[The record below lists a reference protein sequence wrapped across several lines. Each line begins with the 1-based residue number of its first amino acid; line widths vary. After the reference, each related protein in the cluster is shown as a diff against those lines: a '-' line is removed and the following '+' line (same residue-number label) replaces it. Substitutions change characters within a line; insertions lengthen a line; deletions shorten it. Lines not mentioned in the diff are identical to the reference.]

1 MNTTPNSSVLGH
13 KRKFHAL
20 NNAENNGGNNS
31 AEHVGQQHQS
41 PVPRSPSMS
50 TSNALHPFPNKKIR
64 SSFEL
69 MNGASPVS
77 PPPSTPSGH
86 QQQQPHTPTTPST
99 TNAFALHSQ
108 QQQSRVVQEQR
119 KRLAMKVRQQTRKID
134 GLQKQ
139 MEQLQEERGIRE
151 NVLSVVYRN
160 WSAMLQDMEIIAKRL
175 PTENEEN
182 NNNNSPK
189 DSIDNATSS
198 SLVSDAGKTFLEQLL
213 ASYAIDLSS
222 GVQSNIDTIAT
233 PESIADNI
241 QKQVESGCQKAMQIL
256 RAVVT
261 EVQAE
266 KTRNDTLMKQINEDT
281 GFKKRE
287 QTLMLIKEDNKKVRS
302 ENEELQRTLDDL
314 QIKYRTLSTSQI
326 KVTDDLARTQ
336 RLAAQ
341 YKEDFEKLQDE
352 FEKTTKTVQRL
363 QSSIDSLQNEQL
375 QASQASSDSQQQQQQ
390 QQPDQSSQ
398 SQAVFTDEDTQKLI
412 ASFTDEIQHLRSTLQ
427 SRDAD
432 MERLLYQLS
441 SVEHAKQKLERDMVD
456 EQFVR
461 NTSVYKSLQELYN
474 ITNVFYVQE
483 KKTVRAQEQRIKTLD
498 EERDRVKKEMT
509 NMYEHRL
516 QFIASEL
523 EVANSEIG
531 ALRRENEEMRSTLRH
546 REHEPAGL
554 QSRLEQASAEK
565 GRLEARVEELTKD
578 VELYKTDKEDLV
590 KRVKTLQEAVRKRK
604 REFDALEREHQDS
617 NQKLQVYRNSTRLPA
632 EQKTLCELQGSEA
645 ALKVRLTNLESELDR
660 YKTLTDA
667 TLREELD
674 SIREECAAL
683 SSALDDLG
691 THCHELEEENEKLS
705 KKISQLEQSSTDL
718 IREKIVQQQ
727 KENMLRTEKEQ
738 LEKSILA
745 GRNLEKEAVASIEAL
760 QAKVGHITQELAA
773 AKGETTELY
782 RIVERQK
789 SEIVMSTQQRD
800 SLQEEHSKQ
809 QQSLNLAEQQAQSA
823 MQERDKLEMRLK
835 KVEEERDLTKRRIKK
850 MKNAGASGAL
860 SVEMEELRENMD
872 YFKDMVTCSVC
883 STGRK
888 NRIIGRCF
896 HMFCDKC
903 VQDTLQARNRRC
915 PTCKASF
922 GRNDVHEVYF

>member
-1 MNTTPNSSVLGH
+1 
-13 KRKFHAL
+13 
-20 NNAENNGGNNS
+20 
-31 AEHVGQQHQS
+31 
-41 PVPRSPSMS
+41 
-50 TSNALHPFPNKKIR
+50 
-64 SSFEL
+64 
-69 MNGASPVS
+69 
-77 PPPSTPSGH
+77 
-86 QQQQPHTPTTPST
+86 
-99 TNAFALHSQ
+99 
-108 QQQSRVVQEQR
+108 
-119 KRLAMKVRQQTRKID
+119 
-134 GLQKQ
+134 
-139 MEQLQEERGIRE
+139 
-151 NVLSVVYRN
+151 
-160 WSAMLQDMEIIAKRL
+160 
-175 PTENEEN
+175 
-182 NNNNSPK
+182 
-189 DSIDNATSS
+189 
-198 SLVSDAGKTFLEQLL
+198 
-213 ASYAIDLSS
+213 
-222 GVQSNIDTIAT
+222 
-233 PESIADNI
+233 
-241 QKQVESGCQKAMQIL
+241 
-256 RAVVT
+256 
-261 EVQAE
+261 
-266 KTRNDTLMKQINEDT
+266 
-281 GFKKRE
+281 
-287 QTLMLIKEDNKKVRS
+287 MLIKEDNKKVRS
-302 ENEELQRTLDDL
+302 ENEELQRALDDL
-314 QIKYRTLSTSQI
+314 QIKYRALSTSQI

-352 FEKTTKTVQRL
+352 FDKTTKTVQRL
-363 QSSIDSLQNEQL
+363 QSSIDTLQNERL

-390 QQPDQSSQ
+390 QQQSDHSSQSQ

-427 SRDAD
+427 SRDVD
-432 MERLLYQLS
+432 MERLLFQLS
-441 SVEHAKQKLERDMVD
+441 SAEHAKQKLERDMIN

-509 NMYEHRL
+509 NMYEQRL

-523 EVANSEIG
+523 EVASSEIG
-531 ALRRENEEMRSTLRH
+531 ALRRENEEMRSTLRQ
-546 REHEPAGL
+546 REHEPVGL
-554 QSRLEQASAEK
+554 HSRLEQASAEK

-590 KRVKTLQEAVRKRK
+590 KRVKSLQEAVRKRK

-632 EQKTLCELQGSEA
+632 EQKSLCELQGSEA

-674 SIREECAAL
+674 SLREECVAL

-705 KKISQLEQSSTDL
+705 KKISQLEQSNTDL

-745 GRNLEKEAVASIEAL
+745 GRNLEKEAAASIEAL
-760 QAKVGHITQELAA
+760 QTKVGHITQELAA
-773 AKGETTELY
+773 AKSETIELY
-782 RIVERQK
+782 RIIERQK

-800 SLQEEHSKQ
+800 SLQEEHNKQ
-809 QQSLNLAEQQAQSA
+809 QQSLNLAEQQVQSA

-888 NRIIGRCF
+888 NRIISRCF

-922 GRNDVHEVYF
+922 GRNDVHEIYF